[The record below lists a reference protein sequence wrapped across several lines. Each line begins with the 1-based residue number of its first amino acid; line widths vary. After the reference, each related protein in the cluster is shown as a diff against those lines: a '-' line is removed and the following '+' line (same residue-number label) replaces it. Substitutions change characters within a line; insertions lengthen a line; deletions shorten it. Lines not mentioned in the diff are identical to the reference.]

1 MCARE
6 KGGGRGGGREPRGIE
21 RGLRVL
27 VFVFRCACVRMGT
40 CDVRVRAYG
49 YVWVRLACVRVYMCV
64 CIRGFKS
71 KSGESG
77 KERRLGQHEN
87 TTDKT

>member
-1 MCARE
+1 MCSCSCVGARACVWV
-6 KGGGRGGGREPRGIE
+6 
-21 RGLRVL
+21 RVT
-27 VFVFRCACVRMGT
+27 CACVRMGT